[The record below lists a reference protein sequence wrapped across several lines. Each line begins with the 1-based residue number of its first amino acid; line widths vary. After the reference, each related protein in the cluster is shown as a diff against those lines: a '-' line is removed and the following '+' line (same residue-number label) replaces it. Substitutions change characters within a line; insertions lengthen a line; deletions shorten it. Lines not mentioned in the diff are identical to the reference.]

1 MISGGEKPARAD
13 DSGPHQL
20 PPLPA
25 VRRSSGEP
33 AAGVRGAAGSA
44 NTGVGHL
51 PSGENA
57 GGKSDYQIGDT
68 VTVSCYN
75 GPSKTYTVMGIVQDV
90 QIGNSTHFFILPEE
104 ELSVLY
110 PEISDFTGYV
120 NLHTEQDSDQLRR
133 AVFRTV
139 SDQRVAVSGLDDLS
153 AAPLLV
159 QGVFSVCAVR
169 YTRRLSLVKRIKA
182 VD

>member
-1 MISGGEKPARAD
+1 
-13 DSGPHQL
+13 
-20 PPLPA
+20 
-25 VRRSSGEP
+25 
-33 AAGVRGAAGSA
+33 
-44 NTGVGHL
+44 
-51 PSGENA
+51 
-57 GGKSDYQIGDT
+57 
-68 VTVSCYN
+68 
-75 GPSKTYTVMGIVQDV
+75 MGIVQDV

-139 SDQRVAVSGLDDLS
+139 SDQRAAVSGLDDLS
-153 AAPLLV
+153 AALLLV
-159 QGVFSVCAVR
+159 QEVFSVCAVR